1 MWLSRLTALCFAVLL
16 LSACAT
22 TGSAPSSAA
31 SAMPSA
37 SPAESVAVATPKP
50 TPTPFPTRLSR
61 EGIPVEAICELDHP
75 CFGLLEPGTHHSE
88 HFAPGF
94 EFTVP
99 AGWVNFTQTGG
110 FFDLGTVDAPGDNIR
125 FQARPRP
132 TKPNGS
138 PVSGS
143 FATPSAI
150 ATWLASN
157 EALTTSP
164 PAPVMVGGL
173 PGVTLDLMVH
183 PTATEHPTSCE
194 VQTCVMV
201 LKGQDEAPT
210 WQWDLW
216 IASSE
221 RIRLYLLETEE
232 DMIAIAVDSLDGTT
246 FDALTTAAEEILES
260 VRFDET

>member
-1 MWLSRLTALCFAVLL
+1 MRVLRLSTLSFAVLL
-16 LSACAT
+16 LAACGT
-22 TGSAPSSAA
+22 TGSALPSGSAV
-31 SAMPSA
+31 PSA
-37 SPAESVAVATPKP
+37 SPAASVAIATP
-50 TPTPFPTRLSR
+50 TPTPTPYPTRLSR
-61 EGIPVEAICELDHP
+61 AGIPVEAICELDHP

-88 HFAPGF
+88 HFAPAF

-110 FFDLGTVDAPGDNIR
+110 YFDLGTVDAPGDSIR
-125 FQARPRP
+125 FLARPRP
-132 TKPNGS
+132 TKPDGS

-143 FATPSAI
+143 FATPDAI
-150 ATWLASN
+150 AASLMSN
-157 EALTTSP
+157 EALTTT
-164 PAPVMVGGL
+164 PAASVTVGGL

-183 PTATEHPTSCE
+183 PTASEHPTYCE
-194 VQTCVMV
+194 VQTCVTF

-210 WQWDLW
+210 WQWDLG

-221 RIRLYLLETEE
+221 RIRLYLLETKD

-246 FDALTTAAEEILES
+246 FDALTTTTEDILRS